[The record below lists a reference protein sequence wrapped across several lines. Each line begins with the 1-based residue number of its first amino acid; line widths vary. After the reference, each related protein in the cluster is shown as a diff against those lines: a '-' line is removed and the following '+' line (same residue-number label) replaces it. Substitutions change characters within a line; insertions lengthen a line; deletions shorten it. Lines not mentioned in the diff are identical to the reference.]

1 MDQIGLK
8 KGEGPQNVHRLWKE
22 EFGGCGLI
30 LVGSFEDTRDYTHR
44 KFFGTSNKLCYWCKL
59 RTNQPWLSVSR
70 ESVKM
75 EKQKK
80 L

>member
-44 KFFGTSNKLCYWCKL
+44 KFFVTLNKLC
-59 RTNQPWLSVSR
+59 
-70 ESVKM
+70 
-75 EKQKK
+75 
-80 L
+80 